1 VRKPLKTLAALG
13 HVEAT
18 DDGAYAPDVS
28 RHDEGRCV
36 PRGERVLVVFHK
48 TRMASPGAGAVLHSR
63 TSGLNSMGD
72 DIQRDA
78 DDHETVFR
86 TVSGLDGKSMI
97 HEHEI
102 QKVTPTKVY
111 VHQKPRSGNVMGFY
125 KTRQGGTYV
134 LDRRKLEESGRYR
147 TEYGAT
153 QTAFYLERS
162 DVEEEVETPG
172 PEGGRSGGG
181 RRRAPPV
188 GAGTAPGARRGAG
201 GHGRGLL

>member
-1 VRKPLKTLAALG
+1 
-13 HVEAT
+13 
-18 DDGAYAPDVS
+18 
-28 RHDEGRCV
+28 
-36 PRGERVLVVFHK
+36 
-48 TRMASPGAGAVLHSR
+48 
-63 TSGLNSMGD
+63 MGD
-72 DIQRDA
+72 DIRRDA

-97 HEHEI
+97 HEHDI

-153 QTAFYLERS
+153 QTSFYLERS

-172 PEGGRSGGG
+172 PEADDEGRTKRVWTKRVRTKTS
-181 RRRAPPV
+181 A
-188 GAGTAPGARRGAG
+188 ARRSRNCA
-201 GHGRGLL
+201 RCP